1 MSNCCVAQPDNSHGS
16 EKNRKILLISAI
28 SCAHNTDIREYADK
42 PCCSI
47 CKQGLSKLLDGIH
60 MTNVALYL
68 TTVFIWGTTWL
79 AIHFQ
84 VGEIPVLI
92 SIFYRFAL
100 AGMLFLPLLML
111 LNKRQAT
118 GLQDHGF
125 FLLQGACL
133 FSFNF
138 ICFYYASS
146 YIVSGLLSVVFSLA
160 TLFNAFNSRI
170 IWKQKIT
177 PAVIVATLFGLLGLI
192 LLFWDSIIGDEF
204 DNQTLFGLGLC
215 ALGTLLFSLGNMV
228 SVRHTRSGLKPW
240 TTNAYAMIYGALI
253 LLICIL
259 ITGTPWAISTE
270 PRYLGSLLYLAIPGS
285 IIGFTTYLSLVARL
299 GANQAAYATVMFPV
313 VALTIS
319 SWVENYQW
327 NAMSFMGLILVLV
340 GNSIALGSWQRLRQL
355 RLRHTTVRAG

>member
-1 MSNCCVAQPDNSHGS
+1 MN
-16 EKNRKILLISAI
+16 L
-28 SCAHNTDIREYADK
+28 
-42 PCCSI
+42 
-47 CKQGLSKLLDGIH
+47 
-60 MTNVALYL
+60 ALYL

-84 VGEIPVLI
+84 VGEVPVLI

-111 LNKRQAT
+111 LNKRQT
-118 GLQDHGF
+118 TSLKDHGF

-138 ICFYYASS
+138 ICFYYASG
-146 YIVSGLLSVVFSLA
+146 YIVSGLISVVFSLA
-160 TLFNAFNSRI
+160 TLFNAFNNRL
-170 IWKQKIT
+170 IWKQKIA
-177 PAVIVATLFGLLGLI
+177 PAVIVATLFGLAGLI
-192 LLFWDSIIGDEF
+192 MLFWDSILGDSF
-204 DNQTLFGLGLC
+204 DRQTLLGLGLC
-215 ALGTLLFSLGNMV
+215 AVGTFLFSLGNMV
-228 SVRHTRSGLKPW
+228 SVRHTRNGLKPW

-253 LLICIL
+253 LLVCIVV
-259 ITGTPWAISTE
+259 TGTPWSISRE
-270 PRYLGSLLYLAIPGS
+270 PVYLGSLLYLAIPGS

-327 NAMSFMGLILVLV
+327 NTMSFTGLFLVLA
-340 GNSIALGSWQRLRQL
+340 GNSIALGGWQRLRQYQL
-355 RLRHTTVRAG
+355 RLTAARTG